1 MSSLVHELD
10 RDPPKTTKEL
20 LDIATRHASSEEA
33 VGAGFVLGNRKT
45 AISCSRAAPSKATIK
60 STRKGAK
67 GGKKGQKWHPRCVA
81 IMASDDSDEGKAD
94 DSSKEYVTA
103 IKHDFKHKVW
113 QQKDHF
119 KKLHKATRPNHSYPV
134 KHKLKDYTV
143 MKNFMTSADLLKR
156 RKLEGDPGGKDTA
169 PIPEEVEVM
178 TIFG

>member
-1 MSSLVHELD
+1 MSSLVHEID

-33 VGAGFVLGNRKT
+33 VGAGFVLGNMKT
-45 AISCSRAAPSKATIK
+45 AVSSSRAAPSKATVK

-81 IMASDDSDEGKAD
+81 IMASDDNDEEKAD
-94 DSSKEYVTA
+94 DSGKEYVMA
-103 IKHDFKHKVW
+103 VKHDFKHKTW

-119 KKLHKATRPNHSYPV
+119 KKLHKATRPNHSYLV
-134 KHKLKDYTV
+134 KHKLKDCTV
-143 MKNFMTSADLLKR
+143 MKNFMTSVALLKC
-156 RKLEGDPGGKDTA
+156 RKLEGDPGGKDAT